1 MVCTIEHEIAGMRL
15 WSVGDPFLYEVGIE
29 LIVEG
34 KGSDRC
40 DVKFGMREFRVN
52 GSDFYFNGQRIF
64 LKGGNIAFHRFL
76 SDADRRTL
84 PWNPEWIKRVLVDIP
99 KAHNMNFFRNHIG
112 QMYNRWYDIADE
124 HGMLLQNE
132 WMFWTTRGSKE
143 QISKEFTR
151 WVEDNCNH
159 PSIIIWDA
167 LNECTDSIVQS
178 EIVPAMKEL
187 DPTRPWES
195 VDFVEEH
202 PYIYSL
208 GPVLNDRKFGFTRAM
223 TEVEHSVKPAML
235 NEFCWW
241 WLDKENNPSSLMK
254 DVVGRWLGPAWSK
267 DELIAHQSF
276 LVRELVELF
285 RRMRVD
291 AIQPFVYLSNNA
303 GPTAN
308 WFLGNIRDLHPKPVL
323 AALKN
328 AFAPFG
334 VCIELWD
341 RHFFAEEK
349 RTLRVFVFN
358 DEPHGNKGRLKYG
371 IRSMSG
377 EWLYKAEYSLSVR
390 PSGRSILPL
399 EFHFPQ
405 NNGEYRA
412 CAELH
417 QAERPVI
424 VSEKPLFVF
433 DRIAGAGPGKR
444 IAVFGENELGEFLR
458 SLVADVMRFDPKEP
472 GLPDV
477 VIVSNGELFRDD
489 YQNNLTEI
497 STLLESGK
505 TVIIDEPEFG
515 IGMKTII
522 PIAAG
527 VELTIEKRDDVDKG
541 GYDSYVFAS
550 EAKHPLWKG
559 IAKDHLK
566 MLNGAYGGEIVSEHH
581 VVPDRSFNVLARCG
595 LGLRIPAVFE
605 VPFGKGKI
613 IVSRIQL
620 RGRLMASSSDGLYSR
635 REDPVAQ
642 RYLLNLLA
650 YASA

>member
-1 MVCTIEHEIAGMRL
+1 MSDVER
-15 WSVGDPFLYEVGIE
+15 SV
-29 LIVEG
+29 
-34 KGSDRC
+34 R
-40 DVKFGMREFRVN
+40 
-52 GSDFYFNGQRIF
+52 
-64 LKGGNIAFHRFL
+64 
-76 SDADRRTL
+76 
-84 PWNPEWIKRVLVDIP
+84 
-99 KAHNMNFFRNHIG
+99 
-112 QMYNRWYDIADE
+112 
-124 HGMLLQNE
+124 
-132 WMFWTTRGSKE
+132 
-143 QISKEFTR
+143 
-151 WVEDNCNH
+151 
-159 PSIIIWDA
+159 
-167 LNECTDSIVQS
+167 
-178 EIVPAMKEL
+178 
-187 DPTRPWES
+187 PT
-195 VDFVEEH
+195 
-202 PYIYSL
+202 
-208 GPVLNDRKFGFTRAM
+208 
-223 TEVEHSVKPAML
+223 ML

-334 VCIELWD
+334 VSIELWD
-341 RHFFAEEK
+341 RHFFTGEK
-349 RTLRVFVFN
+349 RTLRIFVYN
-358 DEPHGNKGRLKYG
+358 DEPHRNKGQLQYG

-377 EWLYKAEYSLSVR
+377 EWLQKDQHNLSVEA
-390 PSGRSILPL
+390 SGCSILPL

-405 NNGEYRA
+405 KHGEYRA

-417 QAERPVI
+417 EAERPVV

-433 DRIAGAGPGKR
+433 DRIVAAGSGKR
-444 IAVFGENELGEFLR
+444 IAVFDDNELGKYLR
-458 SLVADVMRFDPKEP
+458 SLGADVMRFDLKEP
-472 GLPDV
+472 GSPDV
-477 VIVSNGELFRDD
+477 VIVSNGELFRDG
-489 YQNNLTEI
+489 YQQHLTEI
-497 STLLESGK
+497 STLLDSGK
-505 TVIIDEPEFG
+505 TIIIDEPEFG
-515 IGMKTII
+515 IEMKTII
-522 PIAAG
+522 PIASG
-527 VELTIEKRDDVDKG
+527 VELRVEKRDDVDKG

-566 MLNGAYGGEIVSEHH
+566 MFNGGYGGEMVSEHH
-581 VVPDRSFNVLARCG
+581 VVPNRSFNVLARCG
-595 LGLRIPAVFE
+595 LGLRIPAILE
-605 VPFGKGKI
+605 VPVGKGKV

-620 RGRLMASSSDGLYSR
+620 RGRLLSSSSDDLHSR